1 MTNTTHRTEI
11 QIETHDVTII
21 RTRGR
26 QFSVYC
32 DRCKQDV
39 STFTSQQISS
49 WLRMIQTGDIHLI
62 ETDQGKLV
70 CRNSLEA

>member
-21 RTRGR
+21 RR
-26 QFSVYC
+26 QRREFSVYC
-32 DRCKQDV
+32 NRCEKDV